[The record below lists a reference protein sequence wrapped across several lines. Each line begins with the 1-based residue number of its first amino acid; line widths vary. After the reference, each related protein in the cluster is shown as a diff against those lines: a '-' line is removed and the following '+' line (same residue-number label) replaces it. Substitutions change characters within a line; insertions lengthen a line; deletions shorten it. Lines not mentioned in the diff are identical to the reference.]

1 LDASQVKVK
10 LNLHGVV
17 TVEHVQQ
24 IEEEEYEETVKKAP
38 AAKVH
43 CGLRAAHCHSCALRC
58 SHVN

>member
-1 LDASQVKVK
+1 MLCRCCAPQVKVK

-38 AAKVH
+38 AAKV
-43 CGLRAAHCHSCALRC
+43 RAVAEC
-58 SHVN
+58 SAAS